1 MSRVILLWS
10 GGKDAM
16 LALCHAREA
25 GHQVVALATFA
36 PPSPRFL
43 AHPLPL
49 VRRQAAALGLPHL
62 LVTIEAPFEQSYETA
77 LSRLQQ
83 EWALDGVVTGDIDS
97 VGGAPNWIR
106 ERCRPLGLAVHTP
119 LWQQSRQ
126 TLLADM
132 QARGIVAHLSCVD
145 TRVLAPEWAGRV
157 LDAATLSD
165 LQQLAST
172 RGFDACGEQ
181 GEYHSMVTDGPGFA
195 APLRLAGWR
204 VARQDHLAY
213 LAEDEP
219 VPTEQP

>member
-16 LALCHAREA
+16 LALCHARDA

-36 PPSPRFL
+36 PPAPRFL

-106 ERCRPLGLAVHTP
+106 ERSQPLGLAVHTP

-132 QARGIVAHLSCVD
+132 LARGIVAHLSCVD
-145 TRVLAPEWAGRV
+145 TRVLAPEWAGRS
-157 LDAATLSD
+157 LNAATLSD
-165 LQQLAST
+165 LQQLAE
-172 RGFDACGEQ
+172 RQGFDACGEQ
-181 GEYHSMVTDGPGFA
+181 GEYHTMVTDGPGFA
-195 APLRLAGWR
+195 APLYLDGWQ

-213 LAEDEP
+213 LAEEGASHL
-219 VPTEQP
+219 VS

>member
-16 LALCHAREA
+16 LALCHARDA

-36 PPSPRFL
+36 PPEPRFL

-49 VRRQAAALGLPHL
+49 MRRQAAALGLPHL
-62 LVTIEAPFEQSYETA
+62 LVTIEAPFEQGYEMA
-77 LSRLQQ
+77 LSRLRQ

-106 ERCRPLGLAVHTP
+106 ERCQPLGLAVHTP

-126 TLLADM
+126 ALLADM
-132 QARGIVAHLSCVD
+132 LARGIVAHLSCVD
-145 TRVLAPEWAGRV
+145 TRVLAPEWAGRI
-157 LDAATLSD
+157 LDAATLSE
-165 LQQLAST
+165 LQQLAE
-172 RGFDACGEQ
+172 REGFDACGEQ

-195 APLRLAGWR
+195 APLCLAGWQVTR
-204 VARQDHLAY
+204 RDHLAY
-213 LAEDEP
+213 LAQDEP
-219 VPTEQP
+219 VPATQP

>member
-16 LALCHAREA
+16 LALCHARDA

-36 PPSPRFL
+36 PLKPRFL

-77 LSRLQQ
+77 LSRLRQ

-106 ERCRPLGLAVHTP
+106 ERCQPLGLTVHTP

-126 TLLADM
+126 ALLADM
-132 QARGIVAHLSCVD
+132 LARGIVAHLSCVD
-145 TRVLAPEWAGRV
+145 TRILAPEWAGRI
-157 LDAATLSD
+157 LDAATLSE
-165 LQQLAST
+165 LQQLAE
-172 RGFDACGEQ
+172 REGFDACGEQ
-181 GEYHSMVTDGPGFA
+181 GEYHSMVTYGPGFA
-195 APLRLAGWR
+195 APLRLDGWQL
-204 VARQDHLAY
+204 ARQDHLAY
-213 LAEDEP
+213 LAEP
-219 VPTEQP
+219 QG

>member
-16 LALCHAREA
+16 LALCHARDA

-36 PPSPRFL
+36 PLEPRFL

-83 EWALDGVVTGDIDS
+83 EWNLDGVVTGDIDS

-106 ERCRPLGLAVHTP
+106 ERSQPLGLAVHTP

-132 QARGIVAHLSCVD
+132 LARGIVAHLSCVD
-145 TRVLAPEWAGRV
+145 TRVLAPEWAGRS
-157 LDAATLSD
+157 LNAATLAE
-165 LQQLAST
+165 LQQLAE
-172 RGFDACGEQ
+172 RQGFDACGEQ
-181 GEYHSMVTDGPGFA
+181 GEYHTMVTDGPGFA
-195 APLRLAGWR
+195 APLRLNGWQ

-213 LAEDEP
+213 LAEEGASHL
-219 VPTEQP
+219 VS

>member
-16 LALCHAREA
+16 LALCHARDA

-36 PPSPRFL
+36 PPAPRFL

-49 VRRQAAALGLPHL
+49 VRRQAAALRLPHL

-83 EWALDGVVTGDIDS
+83 EWVLDGVVTGDIDS

-106 ERCRPLGLAVHTP
+106 ERCRPLVLTVHTP

-126 TLLADM
+126 ALLADM
-132 QARGIVAHLSCVD
+132 LARGIVAHLSCVD
-145 TRVLAPEWAGRV
+145 TRVLAPEWTGR
-157 LDAATLSD
+157 TLNAD
-165 LQQLAST
+165 TLAELQQLAE
-172 RGFDACGEQ
+172 REGFDACGEQ
-181 GEYHSMVTDGPGFA
+181 GEYHTMVTDGPGFA
-195 APLRLAGWR
+195 APLHLDGWQ
-204 VARQDHLAY
+204 VVRQDHLAY
-213 LAEDEP
+213 LTEP
-219 VPTEQP
+219 QG